1 MKKFVLLMAF
11 FMCSCSNGIIH
22 IDVSVKSVIN
32 EDIDIDKYNKCYIF
46 SEKKDLFKKNFE
58 KIIKSDLSEYG
69 IHIQKEQKNA
79 NCFIFFEA
87 NISKPDTRTEVDSA
101 PIIGPTSVNS
111 INTNSYGTTNAYGSF
126 YSSGGYT
133 NGSIRGYSNTNSVSN
148 FNYNY
153 GITGYTPVYRTTT
166 VYHRTLN
173 IIAVTKKEVPLW
185 QISAKSSGTSD
196 NLDYIF
202 PFLSLA
208 SSSFVKKNKYHL
220 FSFPDN
226 LFSYTYFENEGKFY
240 RFDNQCY
247 DVYEDGYWGYFTCTY
262 SEDEK
267 KKNIIDKLN
276 KVPYSKIRHQFV
288 SE

>member
-1 MKKFVLLMAF
+1 MKKFVLLITF
-11 FMCSCSNGIIH
+11 FMCSCSNDISH
-22 IDVSVKSVIN
+22 IDVSVKSVVN
-32 EDIDIDKYNKCYIF
+32 EDIDIDKYNKCYIL
-46 SEKKDLFKKNFE
+46 SQKEDLFKKNFE

-69 IHIQKEQKNA
+69 IHIQKEKKNA

-87 NISKPDTRTEVDSA
+87 NISKPDTRTEINSV
-101 PIIGPTSVNS
+101 PIIGPTSVSS

-126 YSSGGYT
+126 YSSGSYT
-133 NGSIRGYSNTNSVSN
+133 NGYVRGYSNTNSVSN

-153 GITGYTPVYRTTT
+153 GVTGYAPVYRTRT
-166 VYHRTLN
+166 VYHKTLN
-173 IIAVTKKEVPLW
+173 IIAVTKKEIPLW
-185 QISAKSSGTSD
+185 QIIAKSSGRSD

-208 SSSFVKKNKYHL
+208 SASFVKQNKEYS

-226 LFSYTYFENEGKFY
+226 LFSYSYFENDGKFY
-240 RFDNQCY
+240 RFDSQCY
-247 DVYEDGYWGYFTCTY
+247 DVYEGGYWDYFTCSY
-262 SEDEK
+262 SEDEE

-276 KVPYSKIRHQFV
+276 KVPYSKICHQFI